1 MQIHNDISPCIS
13 CESRKDGAF
22 ACLDPSDLQNYLGSK
37 SCLNLKKRTVLFNEG
52 DVADAVYCV
61 REGKFKLSRLVVKG
75 RRQMMEVL
83 GKGAVLGYHSLL
95 RGGIFSFSAE
105 ALESAVVCR
114 IPRERFLA
122 LVHDNPK
129 FTREILD
136 RLSRDFEQ
144 TALRACSLGQK
155 SVRER
160 MAETL
165 LLLAQHHGKKVGE
178 RIKIDVL
185 LNREDIA
192 QMAGTVLETCVR
204 FLTEFKNDGF
214 IDLDGKHIFIKKID
228 GLLQTSGVKY

>member
-1 MQIHNDISPCIS
+1 
-13 CESRKDGAF
+13 
-22 ACLDPSDLQNYLGSK
+22 
-37 SCLNLKKRTVLFNEG
+37 
-52 DVADAVYCV
+52 
-61 REGKFKLSRLVVKG
+61 VVKG
-75 RRQMMEVL
+75 RRQTMEVL
-83 GKGAVLGYHSLL
+83 GCGAVLGYHSLL
-95 RGGIFSFSAE
+95 SGGDFSFSAE
-105 ALESAVVCR
+105 TLEPAKVCR
-114 IPRERFLA
+114 IPREQFLA
-122 LVHDNPK
+122 LVHGNPK

-178 RIKIDVL
+178 RIRIDVP

-192 QMAGTVLETCVR
+192 QMAGTVLETSVR
-204 FLTEFKNDGF
+204 FLSEFKSDGF
-214 IDLDGKHIFIKKID
+214 IDLDGKNIFIKNMH